1 MIKTMETPRSN
12 WGDDWSVGV
21 DVRVERR
28 GQAIL
33 DTRSAGL
40 LDAVR
45 QTNSISA
52 AARLLGISYAHAW
65 LVIRQADEAAGQSLI
80 ETAIGGR
87 RGGGARL
94 SPYGEAALT
103 VFEKLRRDVGATAA
117 KTLPRHPRR
126 RRAIQRGDPP
136 GRRDQFAGS
145 RGASAGRVCPAAA
158 HRLRSCRLR
167 HFERIGRPGPLGR
180 GHRRLRFGESR

>member
-1 MIKTMETPRSN
+1 METPRSN

-117 KTLPRHPRR
+117 KTLPR
-126 RRAIQRGDPP
+126 IL
-136 GRRDQFAGS
+136 AGS
-145 RGASAGRVCPAAA
+145 GQSSAVIHLAAAISLQEVVAQVLVEYALLRPTVSVRAVYGASNELADQVLSGAATDVFVSA
-158 HRLRSCRLR
+158 NRA
-167 HFERIGRPGPLGR
+167 
-180 GHRRLRFGESR
+180 